1 MSRTTTAATCHDF
14 ILSVSELMEDPTVP
28 SQQLLLLTA
37 LYIHGDVSQSQ
48 LEELTGVKRSSNSRN
63 ISKLGRGEHAWST
76 DGPMLVESYEDEGN
90 RRMKRVRLTAK
101 GRALMDE
108 ALARAGGETRKGVG
122 RNASSQAV
130 RA

>member
-1 MSRTTTAATCHDF
+1 MTRTTIAATCHDF
-14 ILSVSELMEDPTVP
+14 ILGLSDLMQDPTVP
-28 SQQLLLLTA
+28 SQQMLLLTA
-37 LYIHGDVSQSQ
+37 LYINGDVNQSQ

-90 RRMKRVRLTAK
+90 RRMKRVRLTPK
-101 GRALMDE
+101 GRALME
-108 ALARAGGETRKGVG
+108 AALDRAGGKVVKGVKG
-122 RNASSQAV
+122 ASTSPV